1 MVKNNQNFVKKT
13 FLLLKYQ
20 KLLIFLVK
28 NLLKKLSYFSRCF
41 YMESPICLLLVTQTR
56 GQLPTGCQWDNLILQ
71 WKNYLNGNCMFRNHQ
86 YFIFLRQKPSI
97 LAYYAL
103 YPILDTRIYVCPSSF
118 VMFVLRPLKSETG
131 WTGELWWNR
140 VLLILEN

>member
-41 YMESPICLLLVTQTR
+41 YMESPLYLLLAPPDDV
-56 GQLPTGCQWDNLILQ
+56 LSKIADLSHYFKCQEKYEFDSNFF
-71 WKNYLNGNCMFRNHQ
+71 KT
-86 YFIFLRQKPSI
+86 
-97 LAYYAL
+97 
-103 YPILDTRIYVCPSSF
+103 PI
-118 VMFVLRPLKSETG
+118 
-131 WTGELWWNR
+131 
-140 VLLILEN
+140 

>member
-41 YMESPICLLLVTQTR
+41 YVESPNKQKICDAINIV
-56 GQLPTGCQWDNLILQ
+56 ILFVIKSNYENKVIQ
-71 WKNYLNGNCMFRNHQ
+71 RCDERKTCDKNNIQNTK
-86 YFIFLRQKPSI
+86 LRKI
-97 LAYYAL
+97 
-103 YPILDTRIYVCPSSF
+103 
-118 VMFVLRPLKSETG
+118 KK
-131 WTGELWWNR
+131 
-140 VLLILEN
+140 